1 MYSQHL
7 DGDQVDTLSLC
18 SNIFNILQRKRC
30 RVRAPKQGVLFLIN
44 DQAAEGTQGNA
55 SGQGSENDR
64 KQLLFILGH

>member
-18 SNIFNILQRKRC
+18 SNIVNILQRKRC

-44 DQAAEGTQGNA
+44 DQAAEGTQGYA
-55 SGQGSENDR
+55 SGQGSKNDH